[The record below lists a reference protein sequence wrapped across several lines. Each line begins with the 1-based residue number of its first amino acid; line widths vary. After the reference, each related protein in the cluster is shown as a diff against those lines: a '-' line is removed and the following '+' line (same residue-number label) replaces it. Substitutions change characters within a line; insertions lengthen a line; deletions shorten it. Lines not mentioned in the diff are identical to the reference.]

1 MPGNPYVTRVAAQPD
16 HGRTSERRVS
26 KTLKA
31 RLHPASGALS
41 GRKSD
46 ATMVE
51 ANFRLEMKSTV
62 HASMTLE
69 QGWLTKIS
77 KEALTQGQ
85 RPGVVLSFVTA
96 EGKPVMN
103 HHAEW
108 VAIPLSVFRELLGE
122 RDD

>member
-1 MPGNPYVTRVAAQPD
+1 MAASNPYLLRVGQRPS
-16 HGRTSERRVS
+16 HGQKSEV
-26 KTLKA
+26 KVAKGLKA
-31 RLHPASGALS
+31 RRHPASGALQ
-41 GRKSD
+41 GKKSD

-69 QGWLTKIS
+69 QGWLTKIA

-85 RPGVVLSFVTA
+85 RPGVVLSFVDA
-96 EGKPVMN
+96 AGNPIMN

-108 VAIPLSVFRELLGE
+108 IAIPLSVFKELLGQ
-122 RDD
+122 

>member
-1 MPGNPYVTRVAAQPD
+1 MPGNPYVTRVAAQAD
-16 HGRTSERRVS
+16 HGRTSERKVA
-26 KTLKA
+26 KGLGA
-31 RLHPASGALS
+31 RLHPASGALG

-62 HASMTLE
+62 HASMVLE

-77 KEALTQGQ
+77 KEALTHGQ
-85 RPGVVLSFVTA
+85 RPGVVLSFVDA
-96 EGKPVMN
+96 AGNPIMN

-108 VAIPLSVFRELLGE
+108 IAIPLSVFRELLGQ
-122 RDD
+122 